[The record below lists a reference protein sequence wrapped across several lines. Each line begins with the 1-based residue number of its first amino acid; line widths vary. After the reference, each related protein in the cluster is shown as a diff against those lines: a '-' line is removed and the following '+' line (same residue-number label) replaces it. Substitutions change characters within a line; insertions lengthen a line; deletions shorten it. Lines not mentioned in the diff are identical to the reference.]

1 MKQTT
6 IKELKKGEFFTL
18 RDYGEQEITSHPVW
32 IRGEYDKGSKTFS
45 CFKFDD
51 INREAFFK
59 GAKVVYAEPYF

>member
-6 IKELKKGEFFTL
+6 IKELKKGYFFTL
-18 RDYGEQEITSHPVW
+18 RDYGEAEISSSPVW

-51 INREAFFK
+51 INHEAFFK
-59 GAKVVYAEPYF
+59 GSKVVYAEPYF